1 LSSRRCCAPAHYEST
16 VRHLALIYRLPPLSS
31 RWMGHNGIRL
41 HHCAALHCT
50 ALRCAA
56 LHTSSRF
63 KQMRSVGAN
72 CCSAALTRSAS
83 PRFSD
88 ATNTSVSCTNGGLLV
103 VRRTIG
109 GTDPPHQRTYL
120 PCSTDRFSCCAS
132 TLSTPRL
139 CLRVQP
145 NRANTECS
153 HVRAAEW
160 PQRSSLGL
168 TVPIDSCE

>member
-1 LSSRRCCAPAHYEST
+1 MEFDYTTEL
-16 VRHLALIYRLPPLSS
+16 
-31 RWMGHNGIRL
+31 
-41 HHCAALHCT
+41 HCAALRCTALHCAALRCAALRCTALHCTALHCT
-50 ALRCAA
+50 ALRCTT

-120 PCSTDRFSCCAS
+120 PCSADRFSCCAS